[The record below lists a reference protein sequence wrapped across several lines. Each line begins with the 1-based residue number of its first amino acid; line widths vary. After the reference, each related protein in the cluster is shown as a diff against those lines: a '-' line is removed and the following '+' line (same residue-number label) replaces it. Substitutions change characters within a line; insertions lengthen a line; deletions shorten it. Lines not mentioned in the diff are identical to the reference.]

1 MNEQTITQL
10 IKLLLE
16 GDELSQRFRNKILFA
31 LDPNVR
37 SVHYDLSDMEDMID
51 RANEIE
57 GLEIYSKDNAM
68 EALEAM
74 VDNYDPE
81 YGINYYTYD
90 HFIEHYCS
98 KEEE

>member
-1 MNEQTITQL
+1 MNEQAVTQL

-16 GDELSQRFRNKILFA
+16 GSELSQRFRNRILLA
-31 LDPNVR
+31 LDPEIC
-37 SVHYDLSDMEDMID
+37 SVHYELSEMEDMID
-51 RANEIE
+51 RANEIQGE
-57 GLEIYSKDNAM
+57 EIYSKDNAM

-81 YGINYYTYD
+81 CGINYYTYD
-90 HFIEHYCS
+90 HFIEHYCL